1 MRNYS
6 QPLKSRRKKKESMVL
21 RCVRKKMRLLPFAL
35 TLVPMGAL
43 AFEDIAAT
51 NAVTT
56 EYATEVK
63 YDSLSIEE
71 NKSDELIS
79 LNPIIESNLLDEEVD
94 TIPSFASQSLAKTK
108 NTPRKN
114 ESSNLLED
122 STDADDFGEAVTL
135 YDEDTPKENLLRSQ
149 QTFRSLFSDT
159 IVFDE
164 AGDTRFVG
172 SLAAKAVDGAVIS
185 DGVSDVAARFPSFVK
200 PTRKVGENESFVS
213 DKTYSVASDGTI
225 YEVVAGDGKKKLN
238 TEQGSGWM
246 VGVADEV
253 NASEDAT
260 AASSK
265 PATEAPAAQNNA
277 STTGVGKSASFGNE
291 ETEAPRFVSL
301 TVKVNVPEGVNP
313 ASVFLR
319 IAGTSWQVSVDE
331 EGLAHFPDLPNGSKI
346 QFLVWDAD
354 NVLSR
359 RLVPVAVSTFKT
371 DYTID
376 MHRQSDVSL
385 FAAAAGTQQVGD
397 NSGFCGRLVT
407 REPAAMLGAR
417 VWLSHAGT
425 QVFYVSKEHFP
436 DAKLTEVTEDGRFCV
451 FNVTE
456 GVVEMTVGLLNG
468 IRRNFTVHLSPTT
481 FESQIDLD
489 MESGVYRPVAGLEL
503 QDSTEVFNTAGRDDH
518 RSPFGNTDGRRWM
531 SGFDSAVWTNVDGY
545 YLTGERG
552 YAAQLVEV
560 SPTEK
565 PGLFFFSA
573 GQELNEVTWSKYA
586 DDEHRAFSLL
596 GRGSILIDRS
606 GEMKTLTNSRKIMS
620 LKLFSNDAFAELEHL
635 STDSGIDR
643 SLGLAVVSLNAA
655 GLETEYKDLRI
666 QLRDAWTNVVLA
678 KMQFIP
684 LAADVKSPKHVRGF
698 FPNLARGHY
707 TLLVTN
713 AEGAVKW
720 MDVVRAL
727 PGQTQ
732 LISIGE

>member
-1 MRNYS
+1 M
-6 QPLKSRRKKKESMVL
+6 L
-21 RCVRKKMRLLPFAL
+21 RCVRKKMRLLPFVPAIGIGMS
-35 TLVPMGAL
+35 LVPLSAL
-43 AFEDIAAT
+43 ASEDVSAT
-51 NAVTT
+51 RVVTT
-56 EYATEVK
+56 EYVTEVK

-71 NKSDELIS
+71 NKSDELVLINS
-79 LNPIIESNLLDEEVD
+79 IIESDLADDNDGV
-94 TIPSFASQSLAKTK
+94 SASAFSQSETK
-108 NTPRKN
+108 NIPAM
-114 ESSNLLED
+114 LED
-122 STDADDFGEAVTL
+122 GANSNDFGEAVTL
-135 YDEDTPKENLLRSQ
+135 YDEDTPKEALIRSQ

-172 SLAAKAVDGAVIS
+172 SLSAKSVDGVVIA

-200 PTRKVGENESFVS
+200 PMRKLGDNESLAS
-213 DKTYSVASDGTI
+213 DKTYSVASDGSI
-225 YEVVAGDGKKKLN
+225 YEVTAGDGKKKIK
-238 TEQGSGWM
+238 TETGSGWM
-246 VGVADEV
+246 VSVADEV
-253 NASEDAT
+253 NGSDT
-260 AASSK
+260 ALTALP
-265 PATEAPAAQNNA
+265 PATETQTAQIA
-277 STTGVGKSASFGNE
+277 STTPGIVKSASLGNE
-291 ETEAPRFVSL
+291 ETDAPRSVSL
-301 TVKVNVPEGVNP
+301 TVKVNVPQGVNP

-319 IAGTSWQVSVDE
+319 VAGTSWQVSVDD

-346 QFLVWDAD
+346 QFLAWDAE

-376 MHRQSDVSL
+376 MHRQSDVGL
-385 FAAAAGTQQVGD
+385 FAAAAGTLQIAD

-407 REPAAMLGAR
+407 REPAAVLGAR
-417 VWLSHAGT
+417 VWLSTAST
-425 QVFYVSKEHFP
+425 KVFYVSKQHFP
-436 DAKLTEVTEDGRFCV
+436 DAQLTEVTEDGRFCV

-468 IRRNFTVHLSPTT
+468 VRRNFTVHLSPTT

-503 QDSTEVFNTAGRDDH
+503 QDTTEVLNAVGREN
-518 RSPFGNTDGRRWM
+518 RSTFGNSDGRRWM
-531 SGFDSAVWTNVDGY
+531 SGSDSAVWTNVDGY
-545 YLTGERG
+545 YLAGNRG

-560 SPTEK
+560 LPNENPS
-565 PGLFFFSA
+565 LLFFSA

-586 DDEHRAFSLL
+586 DDQHRSFSLL
-596 GRGSILIDRS
+596 SRGDILIDRA
-606 GEMKTLTNSRKIMS
+606 GEMKTVTNSRKTMS

-666 QLRDAWTNVVLA
+666 QLRDAWTNKVLA

-684 LAADVKSPKHVRGF
+684 HSVDVRSPKHVRGF
-698 FPNLARGHY
+698 FPNLPRGHY

-713 AEGAVKW
+713 ADGAVKW